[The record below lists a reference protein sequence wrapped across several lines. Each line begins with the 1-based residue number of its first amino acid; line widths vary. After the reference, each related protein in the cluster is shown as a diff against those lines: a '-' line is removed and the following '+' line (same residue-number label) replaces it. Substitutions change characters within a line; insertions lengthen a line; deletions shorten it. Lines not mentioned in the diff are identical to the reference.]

1 MTDGFI
7 AVLRAAQP
15 TAAGSGGI
23 GSGSPVGGAALSET
37 VVLARDGA
45 EPADRP
51 FRCGRYVGYL
61 RPLCPTWALRL
72 CSGFKSPARSAIAAM
87 CGWSDAPGEGYRWGP
102 A

>member
-1 MTDGFI
+1 MSDGFI

-15 TAAGSGGI
+15 AGSGGT

-51 FRCGRYVGYL
+51 FRCGRYRRISAAVIVG
-61 RPLCPTWALRL
+61 
-72 CSGFKSPARSAIAAM
+72 
-87 CGWSDAPGEGYRWGP
+87 
-102 A
+102 